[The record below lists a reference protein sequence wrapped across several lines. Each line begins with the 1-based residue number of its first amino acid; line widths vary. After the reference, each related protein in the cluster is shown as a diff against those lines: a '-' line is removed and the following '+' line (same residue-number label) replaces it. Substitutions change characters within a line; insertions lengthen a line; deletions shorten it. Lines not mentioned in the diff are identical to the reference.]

1 MSSYV
6 ICDEPRPSPL
16 RDYVV
21 RPSAPLLA
29 MMLGGAWLAWPWF
42 IVNSIALGS
51 PTRRREIAMVLIAIA
66 GSALLA
72 VTAIALV
79 DAGVIHTETQAR
91 LAGLVIRTWKLG
103 MACWLVTL
111 QARTFHVYEYYGGTV
126 RSARPVLIAGL
137 FLRGIVV
144 GLLDSPIWRI
154 IVGGDIASLMT
165 GGLS

>member
-6 ICDEPRPSPL
+6 ISDEPRPSPL

-42 IVNSIALGS
+42 IVNGIALGS
-51 PTRRREIAMVLIAIA
+51 PTWRREVAMVVIAIA

-91 LAGLVIRTWKLG
+91 LAGLVIRT
-103 MACWLVTL
+103 
-111 QARTFHVYEYYGGTV
+111 
-126 RSARPVLIAGL
+126 
-137 FLRGIVV
+137 
-144 GLLDSPIWRI
+144 
-154 IVGGDIASLMT
+154 
-165 GGLS
+165 